1 VTLVE
6 QHDERALTDCLSV
19 YAPQADDGS
28 RREFAGLL
36 LASRELESRTI
47 PVAQIPI
54 PDCRV
59 TESTVLI
66 RNNEHDFALVG
77 RPRVSESFLDQR
89 RRIAAVLSASLGA
102 IKVLR
107 LVKVG
112 CAVAVLHDLVHTSD
126 HPPLALRS
134 LRSAA
139 VTDAASDFIAAIEE
153 LGSKCAFRSPQASPR
168 L

>member
-89 RRIAAVLSASLGA
+89 RRVRRLRRPARSYSTLSPTSRQSWPSSLFSSSLGGSA
-102 IKVLR
+102 CSFMAT
-107 LVKVG
+107 G
-112 CAVAVLHDLVHTSD
+112 SD
-126 HPPLALRS
+126 FARS
-134 LRSAA
+134 LLTQVRSVA
-139 VTDAASDFIAAIEE
+139 
-153 LGSKCAFRSPQASPR
+153 G
-168 L
+168 